1 MSNLAVQ
8 QDQAD
13 WYDTVPRSI
22 VFHTCVGF
30 FLLIFCIG
38 GFAAWAFSAPLA
50 AAVIASGSFVA
61 TGQNKKVQHY
71 EGGIVKNILVQ
82 EGARVE
88 AGEAI
93 ILLDET
99 VASANERQMRFKLVR
114 LEAINARLRA
124 EYLGLDEVE
133 YPKTLM
139 DSQKDEGISKILIG
153 QKLNFLGSQTKL
165 MSDISILTGTIQA
178 IKHRREGYE
187 QQRNSM
193 VRQLELLKKE
203 HEGKRYLFEKGLLLR
218 PTMNALERAIAEAEG
233 QIGRLASSM
242 KESEAQISQHKEQ
255 IKQTRAAYKEKVLDD
270 LQSIEAELD
279 SAREQSRKARNVLER
294 AIIEAPVSGTILR
307 MHYHTSGG
315 VIESGKTIVEILPAN
330 APLIIEALV
339 SRTDIDNV
347 HVGQHATI
355 RLTALNQRTTPV
367 LNGAVRYVSADA
379 ISDSSTGVVREVY
392 VTRID
397 FEPDELELVRDFIP
411 TPGMPAEVIIQTD
424 ERTFME
430 YLAKPIVD
438 SMSRAFREE

>member
-1 MSNLAVQ
+1 MSDLAVQ

-22 VFHTCVGF
+22 LVHTLIGF

-38 GFAAWAFSAPLA
+38 GFAVWAFSAPLA
-50 AAVIASGSFVA
+50 AAVISSGTFVA
-61 TGQNKKVQHY
+61 TGQNKMVQHY
-71 EGGIVKNILVQ
+71 EGGIIKDILVH
-82 EGARVE
+82 EGAQVE
-88 AGEAI
+88 TGDPI

-99 VASANERQMRFKLVR
+99 VASANERHSRLKLAR

-133 YPKTLM
+133 FPKFLI
-139 DSQKDEGISKILIG
+139 DSRKKDGIHKILTG
-153 QKLNFLGSQTKL
+153 QRLNFLGSQTKL
-165 MSDISILTGTIQA
+165 KSDVSILIGTIQA
-178 IKHRREGYE
+178 LNHRRDGYE
-187 QQRNSM
+187 QQLTSM
-193 VRQLELLKKE
+193 VRQLELLIKE
-203 HEGKRYLFEKGLLLR
+203 HDGKQYLFEKGLLLQ

-233 QIGRLASSM
+233 QIGRLAASM
-242 KESEAQISQHKEQ
+242 RESEAQIAQHREQ
-255 IKQTRAAYKEKVLDD
+255 VKQTRAGYKEKVLDD

-294 AIIEAPVSGTILR
+294 AVIQAPVSGTILR

-315 VIESGKTIVEILPAN
+315 VIESGKTIVEILPRN

-339 SRTDIDNV
+339 SRNDIDNV

-367 LNGAVRYVSADA
+367 LNGEVQYVSADA
-379 ISDSSTGVVREVY
+379 ISDTSSGVLREVY

-397 FEPDELELVRDFIP
+397 FEPDELGLVKDFIP

-430 YLAKPIVD
+430 YLTKPIVD